1 MPLTITDDELRD
13 LGMSER
19 DARIEVACRLFDA
32 GKLHLWPAAKF
43 AGLTRV
49 EMEAELGRRNIPIY
63 RPSVDDLKRDLANME
78 AMESRERSHQ

>member
-1 MPLTITDDELRD
+1 MPLTITDDELRE

-32 GKLHLWPAAKF
+32 GKLQLWPAAKF
-43 AGLTRV
+43 AGLARV

-63 RPSVDDLKRDLANME
+63 RPSVDDLKQDLANLE